1 MELGIF
7 LMSFAASIPIS
18 ILCAVLW
25 LAAAW
30 IFVLHWRASGERKVI
45 RRLESLRFVILTLL
59 VLTLLRPEFVQHLKR
74 TARPE
79 IAVLLDT
86 SASMKTRDV
95 VVTNRATSRA
105 EWLAKERT
113 NQFWKPL
120 EKSAKVLVEDFATSK
135 STPLPALSP
144 SDGER
149 VAAGRERGV
158 PTDDGTD
165 LNAALESVLKR
176 QRNLKAV
183 LLLTDGDWNLGQSP
197 LAAATRFREQ
207 GVPIFSVAVGRETPL
222 PDLVLENVSAPAYG
236 LFGEQII
243 VPFKVRSNLP
253 RDVKTAVSLIDTNG
267 DEIKKEISI
276 PALGEL
282 QESIL
287 WSPHVV
293 GEVSLKLQ
301 LPVEKDE
308 AIPEN
313 NAQDFRINVRVEKL
327 KVLVVDSLPR
337 WEYRYLRNAL
347 ERDPGVEMHCILF
360 HPGMGMGSGRNYLAS
375 FPGSKELLSR
385 YDVIFLG
392 DVGIGQGEL
401 SASDAELIKG
411 LVEQQSSGLVFLPGS
426 RGRQLTFLNPA
437 GAGLAD
443 LLPVVFDKTKPEGV
457 ALQNESN
464 LLLSTAGK
472 RHWLT
477 RFDSDEGR
485 NEELWK
491 QLPGFY
497 WSAAI
502 EKSRPGSEVLAVHS
516 ELRNS
521 WGRMPLLVTRAA
533 GSGKVLFMGTDSA
546 WRWRRGVEDK
556 FHYRFWSQVVRWM
569 AHQRHLSESE
579 GMRLSYSPETP
590 QVGDTIFLQA
600 SVADEMGSSTG
611 FQPVSP
617 ETHGQDGRAT
627 TVSGKLISP
636 SGRAEQFG
644 FSAVPGGWGVFKSS
658 FAPSEGGKYKVQV
671 TSERDGRKLETE
683 IAVTRPVR
691 EKQGQPVN
699 MQILREIS
707 GITHGASASY
717 EALNEIVKQI
727 SALPEPQPT
736 EKRIRIWSNPW
747 WGGSILLLLV
757 VYWVGRKLSG
767 LV

>member
-1 MELGIF
+1 M
-7 LMSFAASIPIS
+7 
-18 ILCAVLW
+18 VW
-25 LAAAW
+25 LAAIW
-30 IFVLHWRASGERKVI
+30 LFVSHRRASGGRKAVT
-45 RRLESLRFVILTLL
+45 RLEALRFFIITLL
-59 VLTLLRPEFVQHLKR
+59 TVTLLRPEFVQHLKR
-74 TARPE
+74 TVRPE
-79 IAVLLDT
+79 IAVLLDA

-113 NQFWKPL
+113 NQFWRPL
-120 EKSAKVLVEDFATSK
+120 EKSAKVLVEDFAATVK
-135 STPLPALSP
+135 TPLPALSP

-149 VAAGRERGV
+149 GV
-158 PTDDGTD
+158 GSEGTD
-165 LNAALESVLKR
+165 INLALENALKR

-197 LAAATRFREQ
+197 LVAATRFREQ

-287 WSPHVV
+287 WSPHIV
-293 GEVSLKLQ
+293 GEVSLKVQ

-327 KVLVVDSLPR
+327 KVLLVDSLPR

-392 DVGIGQGEL
+392 DVGIGQSEL
-401 SASDAELIKG
+401 TPGDAELIKG

-426 RGRQLTFLNPA
+426 RGRELSFLESPLA
-437 GAGLAD
+437 G

-457 ALQNESN
+457 ALQNESS

-477 RFDSDEGR
+477 RFDSDEDR

-521 WGRMPLLVTRAA
+521 FGRIPLLVTRAA

-579 GMRLSYSPETP
+579 GIRLSYSPETP

-600 SVADEMGSSTG
+600 TVADAYA
-611 FQPVSP
+611 
-617 ETHGQDGRAT
+617 AT
-627 TVSGKLISP
+627 AGDERVAGKLISP

-658 FAPSEGGKYKVQV
+658 FAPTEGGKYKVQV
-671 TSERDGRKLETE
+671 ASERDGRKLETE
-683 IAVTRPVR
+683 IAVTQPVR
-691 EKQGQPVN
+691 EKLGQPVN

-707 GITHGASASY
+707 GITRGTSASY

-747 WGGSILLLLV
+747 WGGFMLFLLV

>member
-1 MELGIF
+1 
-7 LMSFAASIPIS
+7 MSFAASIPIV
-18 ILCAVLW
+18 ILCLITW

-30 IFVLHWRASGERKVI
+30 IFVSHWRASGGRKMV

-74 TARPE
+74 NAQPE
-79 IAVLLDT
+79 IAVLLDA
-86 SASMKTRDV
+86 SESMKTRDV
-95 VVTNRATSRA
+95 VVTNGATSRA

-113 NQFWKPL
+113 NQFWRPL
-120 EKSAKVLVEDFATSK
+120 EKSAKVLVEDFSAPLATTNSLSK
-135 STPLPALSP
+135 P
-144 SDGER
+144 DE
-149 VAAGRERGV
+149 
-158 PTDDGTD
+158 GTD
-165 LNAALESVLKR
+165 LNVALENTLKR

-183 LLLTDGDWNLGQSP
+183 LLLTDGAWNLGQSP

-253 RDVKTAVSLIDTNG
+253 RDVKTALSLIDTNG

-276 PALGEL
+276 PVLGEL

-313 NAQDFRINVRVEKL
+313 NSADFHINVRIEKL
-327 KVLVVDSLPR
+327 KVLLVDSLPR

-375 FPGSKELLSR
+375 FPGTKELLSS

-401 SASDAELIKG
+401 TPGDAELIKG

-426 RGRQLTFLNPA
+426 RGRELSFLESP
-437 GAGLAD
+437 LAD

-477 RFDSDEGR
+477 RFDSDEDR

-600 SVADEMGSSTG
+600 SVADAY
-611 FQPVSP
+611 
-617 ETHGQDGRAT
+617 AT
-627 TVSGKLISP
+627 TTGDERVAGKLISP

-658 FAPSEGGKYKVQV
+658 FAPTEGGKYKVQV
-671 TSERDGRKLETE
+671 VSERDGRKLETE
-683 IAVTRPVR
+683 IAVTQPVR

-707 GITHGASASY
+707 GITYGTSAGY

-736 EKRIRIWSNPW
+736 EKRIRIWSNPL
-747 WGGSILLLLV
+747 WGGFILLLLV